1 MQANNSRAYI
11 LTVAIVAALA
21 LAAMV
26 VWCAEGSSGA
36 LHNVQA
42 KCASLI
48 SSSQTV
54 TVESNRDNNA
64 DTSDESIEALKEQ
77 NENLTA
83 QVAKGEE
90 YRQEAQRLQEL
101 LNLKDKYQITGVS
114 AHVIGVSTES
124 WNQSITLDIGE
135 SGGSFVGATVCAS
148 YGVVG
153 QVTSVTDSTS
163 EVRLLT
169 DSQSGVSAMVQSNRA
184 TCVVKGSLDGLL
196 TAENIAQNVEVKEGD
211 IIITSGLGGSFVKG
225 IIIGTVVRVSG
236 SASDGTLKAVLKQN
250 DTTSFEEVII
260 VSDAQ
265 GEKVEE
271 KKTDSTQSSESSDST
286 SDSASESSSSS
297 ETNSINSSST
307 ETTTYEE
314 EE

>member
-1 MQANNSRAYI
+1 
-11 LTVAIVAALA
+11 
-21 LAAMV
+21 
-26 VWCAEGSSGA
+26 
-36 LHNVQA
+36 
-42 KCASLI
+42 
-48 SSSQTV
+48 
-54 TVESNRDNNA
+54 
-64 DTSDESIEALKEQ
+64 
-77 NENLTA
+77 
-83 QVAKGEE
+83 
-90 YRQEAQRLQEL
+90 
-101 LNLKDKYQITGVS
+101 
-114 AHVIGVSTES
+114 
-124 WNQSITLDIGE
+124 
-135 SGGSFVGATVCAS
+135 
-148 YGVVG
+148 
-153 QVTSVTDSTS
+153 
-163 EVRLLT
+163 
-169 DSQSGVSAMVQSNRA
+169 MVQSNRA